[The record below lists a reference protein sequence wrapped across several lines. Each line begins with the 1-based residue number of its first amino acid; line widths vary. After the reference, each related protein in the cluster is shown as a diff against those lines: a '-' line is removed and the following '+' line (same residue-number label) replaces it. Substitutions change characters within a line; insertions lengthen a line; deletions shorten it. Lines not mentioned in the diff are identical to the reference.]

1 MNNGALGNMNNEAGG
16 NVDEGNGMEIM
27 QTVNYCTRK
36 RISERPCDV
45 LVNTFIPREL
55 VQNHLERE

>member
-36 RISERPCDV
+36 RISEA
-45 LVNTFIPREL
+45 L
-55 VQNHLERE
+55 